1 MTREE
6 AYRELSVRMPG
17 RVFLREPMD
26 RHTSMGVGGA
36 ADCLAFPRGI
46 EEVRDT
52 AVFLLRE
59 GIPFLPLGNGTNL
72 IVRERG
78 YRGVFLSLRDLDG
91 MELGEE
97 GGMPVLTAGAGAA
110 LSRAV
115 RFTLANALEGLEF
128 CAGIPG
134 TVGGAI
140 RMNAGAWGVEIKDV
154 LRSLRFLNGSATV
167 RTEVRE
173 WLPFRYRAL
182 DLPAGTV
189 ILEGDFSLAR
199 GDERAVRERVE
210 GFLERRRQRHP
221 LEHPSAGSIFRNP
234 PEGPAGLL
242 IDRAGLKGLR
252 VGGAAVS
259 EKHGNFIVNDG
270 GAGAEDVIALM
281 RLVRERVSRET
292 GILLEPEVKI
302 VGEDGWEPL

>member
-1 MTREE
+1 MKREE
-6 AYRELSVRMPG
+6 AYRELSIRMPG

-26 RHTSMGVGGA
+26 RHTSMGIGGK
-36 ADCLAFPRGI
+36 ADCLVFPRGI
-46 EEVRDT
+46 EEIRD
-52 AVFLLRE
+52 AAALLLRE

-72 IVRERG
+72 IVREKG

-91 MELGEE
+91 MELHEEE
-97 GGMPVLTAGAGAA
+97 GTPVLTAGAGAP

-115 RFTLANALEGLEF
+115 HFTAANGLAGLEF

-134 TVGGAI
+134 TVGGGI
-140 RMNAGAWGVEIKDV
+140 RMNAGAWGGEIKDV

-173 WLPFRYRAL
+173 RLSFRYRAL

-189 ILEGDFSLAR
+189 ILEGSFSLAR
-199 GDERAVRERVE
+199 SGERAVRERVE
-210 GFLERRRQRHP
+210 GFLEKRRQRHP
-221 LEHPSAGSIFRNP
+221 LEYRSAGSIFRNP

-242 IDRAGLKGLR
+242 IDRTGLKGLR
-252 VGGAAVS
+252 VGGAMVS
-259 EKHGNFIVNDG
+259 EKHGNFIVNMG
-270 GAGAEDVIALM
+270 GAGAGDVIDLM
-281 RLVRERVSRET
+281 RLVREKVFRET

-302 VGEDGWEPL
+302 VGEEGWEAL

>member
-1 MTREE
+1 VKREE

-36 ADCLAFPRGI
+36 ADCLVFPRRI
-46 EEVRDT
+46 EEVRD
-52 AVFLLRE
+52 AAALLLRE

-72 IVRERG
+72 IVREKG

-91 MELGEE
+91 MNLHEEE
-97 GGMPVLTAGAGAA
+97 GKPVLTAGAGAP

-115 RFTLANALEGLEF
+115 LFTVTNALEGLEF

-134 TVGGAI
+134 TVGGGI

-154 LRSLRFLNGSATV
+154 LRSIRFLNGSATV

-173 WLPFRYRAL
+173 RLPFRYRSL
-182 DLPAGTV
+182 DLPGGTV

-199 GDERAVRERVE
+199 GEERAVRERVE
-210 GFLERRRQRHP
+210 GFLEKRRQRHP
-221 LEHPSAGSIFRNP
+221 LEYRSAGSIFRNP

-252 VGGAAVS
+252 VGGASVS
-259 EKHGNFIVNDG
+259 EKHGNFIVNTG

-281 RLVRERVSRET
+281 RLVRERVSGET
-292 GILLEPEVKI
+292 GVVLEPEVKI
-302 VGEDGWEPL
+302 VGEEGWEPL